1 MNWNRRSIAAALG
14 VVVGGTLLG
23 RNYTSAGVVPSG
35 GQVAQTSV
43 PEAPDSIYRVYDTK
57 LTSVLQRNRGSA
69 QARMEGYIPNV
80 ELVTENNKRVRF
92 YDDLV
97 KGKVVMINFI
107 FTSCGGVCPLAT
119 VNLAKIQNGF
129 GDRLGREVF
138 MYSITLDPDTDTPE
152 VLKRYAT
159 GFGAKPGWSFLT
171 GNFDDIELLRY
182 RLGIYD
188 PDPVIDADK
197 TQHGGLVVYGNE
209 ASGKWSAIPG
219 MLKPSEFVRAV
230 LRVV

>member
-35 GQVAQTSV
+35 DRVKQPSL
-43 PEAPDSIYRVYDTK
+43 PEAADSIHRVYDAK
-57 LTSVLQRNRGSA
+57 LAGVLQRNRGSA

-80 ELVTENNKRVRF
+80 ELVTDNNERVFF

-107 FTSCGGVCPLAT
+107 FTSCGGVCPLTT
-119 VNLAKIQNGF
+119 VNLAEVQNGF
-129 GDRLGREVF
+129 GDRLGRDIF

-159 GFGAKPGWSFLT
+159 AFGAKPGWSFLT
-171 GNFDDIELLRY
+171 GDFDDIELLRY

-209 ASGKWSAIPG
+209 ATGKWSAIPG

-230 LRVV
+230 LRVM